1 MVSALATELNSAH
14 HVEEEM
20 FSMLNFQKLANALR
34 AMDTCPEQYK
44 PYICMKHTGK
54 DFLKASFKLA
64 QKDFRESQ
72 FIIAALSPSSPM
84 WSCIPSNIQAA
95 PLVIS

>member
-20 FSMLNFQKLANALR
+20 FSMLNSQKLANALR

-44 PYICMKHTGK
+44 PYIFMKHTGK

-64 QKDFRESQ
+64 QKDFRENQ
-72 FIIAALSPSSPM
+72 FTIAALSPLSPM
-84 WSCIPSNIQAA
+84 
-95 PLVIS
+95 